1 MLMCTRVLRLASVCA
16 LRLPTTSSAEVP
28 AAGTHNI
35 KRASPDA
42 LGQHGRR
49 NTDQKDQLYFAS
61 RSIRQWRGQ
70 ASLTYVSRV
79 SNSCLRRKSP
89 TRKTFGVCASAC
101 DQRHLRRPERSPLH
115 DVRQHARRCLV
126 GQPAGEFVF
135 SHGRDCDRQDRRT
148 GGARRDR
155 TDDLLLAKQALSQ
168 LSYGPAVTAPKQKRE
183 WWAWEDLNFRP
194 HAYQARALT
203 N

>member
-1 MLMCTRVLRLASVCA
+1 MRLASVCA

-70 ASLTYVSRV
+70 ASLTDVIHV

-89 TRKTFGVCASAC
+89 TRK
-101 DQRHLRRPERSPLH
+101 HLEYARSHVTSVTCVARNDLLFTMS
-115 DVRQHARRCLV
+115 DSTHAGALWGTGRANL
-126 GQPAGEFVF
+126 F
-135 SHGRDCDRQDRRT
+135 SHGRDCDRKDRRT

>member
-1 MLMCTRVLRLASVCA
+1 MPTSCMLMCTRVLRLASVCA

-70 ASLTYVSRV
+70 ASLTDVNRV

-126 GQPAGEFVF
+126 GQPTGEFVF
-135 SHGRDCDRQDRRT
+135 LTDEQSKTGLPSHSSQQPARFRPSGSSAAAFFASRAKA
-148 GGARRDR
+148 GGARR
-155 TDDLLLAKQALSQ
+155 
-168 LSYGPAVTAPKQKRE
+168 
-183 WWAWEDLNFRP
+183 
-194 HAYQARALT
+194 
-203 N
+203 